1 MTYDFQIVIDAAD
14 PHAQAD
20 WWAQT
25 LGWQVEPSNE
35 EFIRAMVAQG
45 HAQESDTTTHNG
57 VLVWRSGQAIRH
69 PEDGRRILFNLVP
82 EGNLAEPAT
91 GPSAPTRKHNRLH
104 LDIRVGDEDRHDV
117 VANLIARGAA
127 KLWDGHQGPY
137 RWVTMVDP
145 EGNEFCV
152 A

>member
-1 MTYDFQIVIDAAD
+1 MTLRLTEIVVDCRDARALAAFWSAALGYAVVRVEEDQIEIGPWEQEPTDLAD
-14 PHAQAD
+14 
-20 WWAQT
+20 
-25 LGWQVEPSNE
+25 QVRRGPTPPSIV
-35 EFIRAMVAQG
+35 FVVVG
-45 HAQESDTTTHNG
+45 
-57 VLVWRSGQAIRH
+57 
-69 PEDGRRILFNLVP
+69 
-82 EGNLAEPAT
+82 EGNLAEPTT

-104 LDIRVGDEDRHDV
+104 LDIRAGDEDRDDV
-117 VANLIARGAA
+117 VASLIARGAA